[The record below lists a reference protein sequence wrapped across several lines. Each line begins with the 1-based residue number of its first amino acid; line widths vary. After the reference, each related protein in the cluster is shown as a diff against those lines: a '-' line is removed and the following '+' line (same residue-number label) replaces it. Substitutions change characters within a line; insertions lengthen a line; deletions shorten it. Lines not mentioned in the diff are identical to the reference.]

1 MSTTHDRDDRSADER
16 VRRAPPGVARVSDAR
31 LSARRDVIDHARRLV
46 AERLVHATAGNL
58 SVRVPGEPGVI
69 AMTPTAAPYDGLAP
83 DDICIVTTAGE
94 QLAGTGAP
102 TSERPLHT
110 LLYARRPEVGAII
123 HTHSPAAMTLAVLGW
138 RLPAILT
145 GLVEAVGGDVRVT
158 PYTRPG
164 TEAMV
169 DVAQT
174 ALRDRG
180 ACLLG
185 HHGLIAIGADLP
197 RAFRAAS
204 VTEATA
210 RVYLDARAHA
220 TAVPSLSEDEV
231 GAIAAA
237 WRAQWAIVPGAAPIP

>member
-1 MSTTHDRDDRSADER
+1 MSTSTPE
-16 VRRAPPGVARVSDAR
+16 APAQ
-31 LSARRDVIDHARRLV
+31 ARREVIAHARRLQ
-46 AERLVHATAGNL
+46 AEGLVHATAGNL
-58 SVRVPGEPGVI
+58 SVRVDGRPELI
-69 AMTPTAAPYDGLAP
+69 AMTPTGVPYEDLRPA
-83 DDICIVTTAGE
+83 DICLLTTAGDPVDISR
-94 QLAGTGAP
+94 AP
-102 TSERPLHT
+102 TSELPLHT

-145 GLVEAVGGDVRVT
+145 GLVEATGGEVRVA

-164 TEAMV
+164 TEAM
-169 DVAQT
+169 AAAAEL

-180 ACLLG
+180 ACLLA

-204 VTEATA
+204 VTEASA

-220 TAVPSLSEDEV
+220 TAVPSLPEPEV
-231 GAIAAA
+231 AAIARGWA
-237 WRAQWAIVPGAAPIP
+237 AQWPTPAVRPA

>member
-1 MSTTHDRDDRSADER
+1 M
-16 VRRAPPGVARVSDAR
+16 PDAR
-31 LSARRDVIDHARRLV
+31 LSARRDVIDHGRRLV
-46 AERLVHATAGNL
+46 AEGLVHATAGNL
-58 SVRVPGEPGVI
+58 SVRVPDEPGVI

-83 DDICIVTTAGE
+83 DDICIVTVAGE
-94 QLAGTGAP
+94 QLAGEKAP
-102 TSERPLHT
+102 TSELPLHT
-110 LLYARRPEVGAII
+110 LLYARRPELGAII

-145 GLVEAVGGDVRVT
+145 GLVEAVGGDVGVV
-158 PYTRPG
+158 PYARPG
-164 TEAMV
+164 TAAM
-169 DVAQT
+169 ANGAGT

-210 RVYLDARAHA
+210 RVYLEARTHA
-220 TAVPSLSEDEV
+220 TAVPSLAEEEV
-231 GAIAAA
+231 REIARG
-237 WRAQWAIVPGAAPIP
+237 WNAQWGVVRGAAL

>member
-1 MSTTHDRDDRSADER
+1 M
-16 VRRAPPGVARVSDAR
+16 PDAR
-31 LSARRDVIDHARRLV
+31 LSARRDVIDHGRRLV

-58 SVRVPGEPGVI
+58 SVRVAGEPGVI

-83 DDICIVTTAGE
+83 DDICIVTSAGE
-94 QLAGTGAP
+94 QLAGEQAP
-102 TSERPLHT
+102 TSELPLHT
-110 LLYARRPEVGAII
+110 LLYARRPELGAII

-145 GLVEAVGGDVRVT
+145 GLVEAVGGDVRIA

-164 TEAMV
+164 TEAMA
-169 DVAQT
+169 DGART
-174 ALRDRG
+174 ALRERG

-204 VTEATA
+204 VTEAAA
-210 RVYLDARAHA
+210 RVYLDARTHA
-220 TAVPSLSEDEV
+220 TAVPSLAEEEIRE
-231 GAIAAA
+231 IARG
-237 WRAQWAIVPGAAPIP
+237 WSAQWGVVRGAAL

>member
-1 MSTTHDRDDRSADER
+1 M
-16 VRRAPPGVARVSDAR
+16 SDAR
-31 LSARRDVIDHARRLV
+31 QSARRAVVACGLRLV
-46 AERLVHATAGNL
+46 AEGIVHATAGNL
-58 SVRVPGEPGVI
+58 SSRVAGEPGVI
-69 AMTPTAAPYDGLAP
+69 AMTPTATPYDGLTP
-83 DDICIVTTAGE
+83 GDICIVTTAGE
-94 QLAGTGAP
+94 QLAGSRAP
-102 TSERPLHT
+102 TSELPLHT

-145 GLVEAVGGDVRVT
+145 GLVEAVGGDVRLT

-169 DVAQT
+169 DVAQA
-174 ALRDRG
+174 ALCDRG

-210 RVYLDARAHA
+210 RVYLDARVHA
-220 TAVPSLSEDEV
+220 TAVSSLSEEE
-231 GAIAAA
+231 IAVIATA
-237 WRAQWAIVPGAAPIP
+237 WRAQWAAVPGVAL